1 MFITIHFV
9 PHIQS
14 ELILNYNSL
23 LFRLGGQFIFGD
35 VKYNITPF
43 YKISDLLLTEA
54 SSTIYEM
61 LALGKPVVIN
71 RFFKLKLSHRIFK
84 YRLYRKRL
92 NKEMSSDIS
101 KFCFEVD
108 RPASIPKIIE
118 EAFARNENCKHEIKE
133 FQDKMLYKLDGKA
146 SERARDAILSKLHK
160 SNRC

>member
-1 MFITIHFV
+1 
-9 PHIQS
+9 
-14 ELILNYNSL
+14 
-23 LFRLGGQFIFGD
+23 
-35 VKYNITPF
+35 
-43 YKISDLLLTEA
+43 
-54 SSTIYEM
+54 
-61 LALGKPVVIN
+61 
-71 RFFKLKLSHRIFK
+71 
-84 YRLYRKRL
+84 
-92 NKEMSSDIS
+92 MSSDIS